1 MSEYRLSVGMEVH
14 AELRTQSKMFCR
26 CQVAFGGEPNTRV
39 CPVCL
44 GLPGA
49 LPVPNREAIQMVLR
63 TALALNCQVP
73 VDSVFHRK
81 NYFYPDLP
89 KGFQVSQY
97 EETNPI
103 GYHGHLMIHTSKGPK
118 RIGIKRVH
126 LEEDTGKILHLPGG
140 GSGVDYNRA
149 GVPLMEIVT
158 DFPPDIESAEEAR
171 EYVAQLRQLLVY
183 LGVCDGKMEEGS
195 LRCEPNISV
204 RRADSET
211 LGTKTELKNLS
222 SFRNVFLGTEYER
235 RRQIAVLET
244 GGTVAQET
252 RGWNE
257 ATESSYLMRTK
268 ESEQEYRYFPCPD
281 LVPLHFDRADVEAAL
296 AALPE
301 LPLAK
306 LQRYQDEFNLSPQ
319 DAQLLTAERPWA
331 EWFEAAVAAGG
342 DPKAVCNW
350 MNGDF
355 ARLLKETGQAAVI
368 PGVESDTEGREP
380 ARMTP
385 EILVKV
391 AKLVADGTITGKK
404 AKEVFEKAYMTG
416 DDPASMVE
424 GQTQISDTDFI
435 RQAVAD
441 VIAEFPDPVATYRS
455 GKEGVLGFL
464 VGQVMRRTQGRAN
477 PPMVQEEMRRQL
489 DETS

>member
-1 MSEYRLSVGMEVH
+1 
-14 AELRTQSKMFCR
+14 
-26 CQVAFGGEPNTRV
+26 
-39 CPVCL
+39 
-44 GLPGA
+44 
-49 LPVPNREAIQMVLR
+49 
-63 TALALNCQVP
+63 
-73 VDSVFHRK
+73 
-81 NYFYPDLP
+81 
-89 KGFQVSQY
+89 
-97 EETNPI
+97 
-103 GYHGHLMIHTSKGPK
+103 
-118 RIGIKRVH
+118 
-126 LEEDTGKILHLPGG
+126 
-140 GSGVDYNRA
+140 
-149 GVPLMEIVT
+149 
-158 DFPPDIESAEEAR
+158 
-171 EYVAQLRQLLVY
+171 
-183 LGVCDGKMEEGS
+183 
-195 LRCEPNISV
+195 
-204 RRADSET
+204 
-211 LGTKTELKNLS
+211 
-222 SFRNVFLGTEYER
+222 
-235 RRQIAVLET
+235 
-244 GGTVAQET
+244 
-252 RGWNE
+252 
-257 ATESSYLMRTK
+257 
-268 ESEQEYRYFPCPD
+268 
-281 LVPLHFDRADVEAAL
+281 
-296 AALPE
+296 
-301 LPLAK
+301 
-306 LQRYQDEFNLSPQ
+306 
-319 DAQLLTAERPWA
+319 
-331 EWFEAAVAAGG
+331 
-342 DPKAVCNW
+342 